1 MPHRGNP
8 VGSGSGWLFLPVLS
22 NDLSLSPVAGTVTPE
37 N

>member
-8 VGSGSGWLFLPVLS
+8 VGSGSEWLFLPILS
-22 NDLSLSPVAGTVTPE
+22 NDLSLSPVTGTATAE